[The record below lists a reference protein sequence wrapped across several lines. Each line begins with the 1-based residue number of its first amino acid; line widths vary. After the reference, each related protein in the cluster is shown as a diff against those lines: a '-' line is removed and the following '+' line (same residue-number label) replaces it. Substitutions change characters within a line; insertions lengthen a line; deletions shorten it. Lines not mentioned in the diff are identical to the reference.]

1 MNTENTENKETKK
14 QSGMPSIGTTYSIV
28 ERNKRIFGKV
38 ESLQGTAGSFGVKW
52 DDGETTLESKI
63 DNCM

>member
-1 MNTENTENKETKK
+1 
-14 QSGMPSIGTTYSIV
+14 MPSIGTTYSIV

-38 ESLQGTAGSFGVKW
+38 ESLQGTAGSFWVKW